1 MDSPECSP
9 FLLVQPNNLFS
20 VRSSLPYFFVG
31 FFGQGHDEHLSNHTF
46 IYRGVEYERLEDFAD
61 QLASRF
67 PRAKRLPYTH
77 PPDDDVK
84 QSTDQYLQIFLV
96 QPVPNIPEQ
105 LKPPKERD
113 LLTYFFFVGIIQN

>member
-1 MDSPECSP
+1 MKQLLLYSNMQNDSAGVE
-9 FLLVQPNNLFS
+9 LNNLIELR
-20 VRSSLPYFFVG
+20 VK
-31 FFGQGHDEHLSNHTF
+31 
-46 IYRGVEYERLEDFAD
+46 YERLEDFAD

-84 QSTDQYLQIFLV
+84 QSADQYLQIFLV

-113 LLTYFFFVGIIQN
+113 LLTYFFFVRIIQN